1 MDSMFIDEG
10 FGSLSQGE
18 LSNAMNMLAG
28 LSKENKLIGIIS
40 HVEVLQDRI
49 PRQILVTKSR
59 AGSTAAVRER

>member
-1 MDSMFIDEG
+1 MVFQVGCFHNGKKDCKILPVVDTLTE
-10 FGSLSQGE
+10 
-18 LSNAMNMLAG
+18 LAG
-28 LSKENKLIGIIS
+28 ADKLVGIIS